1 MNVQVPLQGFG
12 NNSNNDP
19 SQTISDALKNSG
31 VSDVNKNAEGS
42 YDVTDSSG
50 NTINMNEVDLAT
62 LILQVLGQRY
72 DILDQQVRDEA
83 SEIQEK
89 NVQVEN
95 VNAAMDAANT
105 HTSDSDSTDPSDVTF
120 TYTDPTTGETSTENV
135 KDFMTEQGLSGI
147 PDGSKWDKDDWN
159 SAVTT
164 LKNTASSLTST
175 ASEEQ
180 TEMNATY
187 NKLQECSQTMATFQS
202 NWHQMMSTIIG
213 KM

>member
-1 MNVQVPLQGFG
+1 MFP
-12 NNSNNDP
+12 P
-19 SQTISDALKNSG
+19 
-31 VSDVNKNAEGS
+31 
-42 YDVTDSSG
+42 
-50 NTINMNEVDLAT
+50 
-62 LILQVLGQRY
+62 
-72 DILDQQVRDEA
+72 
-83 SEIQEK
+83 
-89 NVQVEN
+89 
-95 VNAAMDAANT
+95 
-105 HTSDSDSTDPSDVTF
+105 SDSDSTDPSDVTF